1 MIEHIRN
8 RNSCSKSNLT
18 AISSRKSLLVIA
30 LGAALGLAGCQPKS
44 DENTA
49 DSNSSVSQQE
59 KAKVVMSESAK
70 AQIARFE
77 EEYINRKLNLQQ
89 SQLAEYEALQ
99 AADSPEDNKALF
111 AAAEGADNS
120 ATEKK
125 TVGQKLIDP
134 KGNTQSTEAAK
145 NSAAQNTVG
154 SAVTDAAVASVDK
167 AGATSLESADRSKSD
182 QTNLVASTTSTQ
194 SEERA
199 TDDTTQAQAVQQ
211 GESDVEVGQL
221 TLQELPLI
229 NLALVP
235 PQELSATEIK
245 QRYNDAM
252 QALYLDDAE
261 PLPAQDIDTLL
272 SIAMLT
278 PAVFNNAELAQ
289 RLVIKSPSLARLL
302 KQYQTWEQIERQQS
316 AELEALKQSQSAEFD
331 ALTAEFNEKIEA
343 YDEQI
348 KNYEAKLKQFK

>member
-1 MIEHIRN
+1 MIEYIRN
-8 RNSCSKSNLT
+8 KNSFSQSNLT
-18 AISSRKSLLVIA
+18 AMSGRKSLSVIA
-30 LGAALGLAGCQPKS
+30 LGAVLGLAGCQPKS
-44 DENTA
+44 DDSTA
-49 DSNSSVSQQE
+49 DSNPTVSQQE

-77 EEYINRKLNLQQ
+77 EEYVNRKLNLQQ

-111 AAAEGADNS
+111 AAAESADNS
-120 ATEKK
+120 TTQKK

-134 KGNTQSTEAAK
+134 KRDPQSTEAAQ
-145 NSAAQNTVG
+145 STTAQNTVG
-154 SAVTDAAVASVDK
+154 SEVTDAAVASSE
-167 AGATSLESADRSKSD
+167 GADRSKSD
-182 QTNLVASTTSTQ
+182 TANSTASTTSTQ
-194 SEERA
+194 SEAKA
-199 TDDTTQAQAVQQ
+199 TDDAAQAKAVQQ

-221 TLQELPLI
+221 TLQDLPLI

-235 PQELSATEIK
+235 PQELSAAEIK
-245 QRYNDAM
+245 QRYNAAM

-278 PAVFNNAELAQ
+278 PEIFNNAELAQ

-316 AELEALKQSQSAEFD
+316 AELEALKQSQSAEFE